1 MKKYLF
7 KKFIL
12 FILPLT
18 LSLSSCGGTKS
29 KPSEDNKLANQ
40 SSNIDISY
48 NDFEEM
54 DFEGKELKEVQI
66 DNPNLY
72 NNTFRDVEP
81 DFLFELKG
89 ISRIITET
97 SFNGSYGEL
106 VTVKDSA
113 ANTLAFSGNLNNSN
127 NRISIQ
133 SAQPYEKGKVY
144 TATLNDDT
152 LQFHVGSTL
161 HESIREIYFSVK
173 EEDKNTLSLKEGIR
187 TLSLDNVLSNSKDPL
202 EPHKSLLYKGSID
215 VAKNEVIKF
224 ASDDESRVNDTLYI
238 KVSSSIQEN
247 SNTRIY
253 YDSPNVD
260 EVLNDLDVHVDDKPL
275 ECNKDNFHL
284 ADEKQVYNSLLYSE
298 PVLDYVAYTALAYN
312 FADDNNAVVD
322 FFKTCNIVINFK
334 FIDGGISLQGI
345 LLFKHK
351 FESGWLLTLNITLEW
366 QETYRISADA
376 EVETVLGVPVGV
388 DMSMSSSKTDKFS
401 IKGSIIFSHSTF
413 NPGPDWEEPKDLD
426 LSKAK
431 DAVQQ
436 LKDNW
441 AGGGMFDSKRERTES
456 GVTLFN
462 IGWVEFYFGYV
473 TVSVEFYLYL
483 TSAVSITLGFGYTY
497 ENTTT
502 MVNFS
507 TSEGNKGGSASPS
520 NVSSHVID
528 VELVGKYYLE
538 FGLKVR
544 FSVFVT
550 GLRWI
555 IALQVDLDA
564 GLYLNITGFGGF
576 IANLVTGDINLDV
589 GFLTEIGFVL
599 RVTLSVVLFGTGY
612 GNWEIW
618 SLQKPLISF
627 GNVNRIEDRVD
638 ETVNLTKP
646 VTKIDNTNLMKFTVF
661 DGSAMLSTVKTFKFK
676 EELTI
681 ADSIFWDEPI
691 SRKFVTNIV
700 SKNPEYIK
708 IQDDSFVVTEGAPK
722 LFDATIELTVDDLFA
737 AFETTYTVNIHYQQE
752 GTKVVTFDG
761 ANAMAYEK
769 GEVIDF
775 PVVEK
780 DGQIFKGWQLNG
792 QDIDLSKPYIMGE
805 EDLNFTSR
813 FIPDVTFLVSFY
825 DGHNNLIYSVYVQN
839 EEAALEPET
848 SIRDA
853 NMEGYKFIGWDTDI
867 SCIKQDTIVHGIYV
881 KVEEVNQ

>member
-7 KKFIL
+7 KNVL
-12 FILPLT
+12 LLILPLT
-18 LSLSSCGGTKS
+18 LAISSCSGVQS
-29 KPSEDNKLANQ
+29 KPSGNELGNS
-40 SSNIDISY
+40 SSNIDIDY
-48 NDFEEM
+48 KDFEEM
-54 DFEGKELKEVQI
+54 DFDGQELKEVKV

-72 NNTFRDVEP
+72 NNTFRDVAP
-81 DFLFELKG
+81 DFSFELKG

-97 SFNGSYGEL
+97 SFNGTYGGL
-106 VTVKDSA
+106 VTVTDSA
-113 ANTLAFSGNLNNSN
+113 ANVVNFSGNLNSSN
-127 NRISIQ
+127 NRILIQ
-133 SAQPYEKGKVY
+133 SASPYESGKVY

-173 EEDKNTLSLKEGIR
+173 EEDKNVLSLKEGIR
-187 TLSLDNVLSNSKDPL
+187 TLPLDNVLSNSKDPL
-202 EPHKSLLYKGSID
+202 EPHKSLLYKGSIE
-215 VAKNEVIKF
+215 VAQDEVIKF
-224 ASDDESRVNDTLYI
+224 VSDDQARIDDTLYI
-238 KVSSSIQEN
+238 KVSSFKAEDG
-247 SNTRIY
+247 NTRIY
-253 YDSPNVD
+253 YDSPEVD

-275 ECNKDNFHL
+275 ECNENNFHL
-284 ADEKQVYNSLLYSE
+284 ADKEQIYNDLLYSE
-298 PVLDYVAYTALAYN
+298 PVLDYVALTALKYN
-312 FADDNNAVVD
+312 FADNNSVVD
-322 FFKTCNIVINFK
+322 FFKSCNIAINFK
-334 FIDGGISLQGI
+334 FIDGGISLQAI
-345 LLFKHK
+345 ILFKHK
-351 FESGWLLTLNITLEW
+351 FESDWLLTLNITLEW

-376 EVETVLGVPVGV
+376 EVRTVLGVPVGV
-388 DMSMSSSKTDKFS
+388 DMSMSSSKTDKLS
-401 IKGSIIFSHSTF
+401 VKGSVIFSHSTF
-413 NPGPDWEEPKDLD
+413 NPGPDWYDPESLD
-426 LSKAK
+426 LSDAK
-431 DAVQQ
+431 EAVQQ

-441 AGGGMFDSKRERTES
+441 ASGGMFSSKRERTES

-462 IGWVEFYFGYV
+462 IGWVDFYFGYA

-528 VELVGKYYLE
+528 VDLVGKYYLE

-544 FSVFVT
+544 FSVYIT

-555 IALQVDLDA
+555 IALQVDLEA
-564 GLYLNITGFGGF
+564 GLYFNFTGFGGF
-576 IANLVTGDINLDV
+576 VANLVTGDINLDI
-589 GFLTEIGFVL
+589 GFLVEIGFVL
-599 RVTLSVVLFGTGY
+599 RVTLSVILFKRGY
-612 GNWEIW
+612 GNWQIW

-681 ADSIFWDEPI
+681 ADSVFWDEPI

-700 SKNPEYIK
+700 SKNPEYIT
-708 IQDDSFVVTEGAPK
+708 IQDDSFVVSEGAPK

-737 AFETTYTVNIHYQQE
+737 AFETTYTVKIHYQQE

-761 ANAMAYEK
+761 ANSMAYEK

-775 PVVEK
+775 PVVKK

-792 QDIDLSKPYIMGE
+792 QDVDLSKPYIMGD

-813 FIPDVTFLVSFY
+813 FIPDVSFLVSFY
-825 DGHNNLIYSVYVQN
+825 DGHNNLVSSGYVQN
-839 EEAALEPET
+839 EEAAVEPEA

-853 NMEGYKFIGWDTDI
+853 KMEGYVFIGWDTDI

>member
-7 KKFIL
+7 KKVIL
-12 FILPLT
+12 FILPLAFAI
-18 LSLSSCGGTKS
+18 SSCGGA
-29 KPSEDNKLANQ
+29 PSNSSENKLDNQ
-40 SSNIDISY
+40 SSNISIDY
-48 NDFEEM
+48 NDFKEM
-54 DFEGKELKEVQI
+54 DFDGEELKEVQI

-81 DFLFELKG
+81 DFSFELKG
-89 ISRIITET
+89 ISRIITES
-97 SFNGSYGEL
+97 SFNGSYGGL
-106 VTVKDSA
+106 VTVTDSSS
-113 ANTLAFSGNLNNSN
+113 NVVTFSGNLNNSN
-127 NRISIQ
+127 NRIKIQ
-133 SAQPYEKGKVY
+133 AASPYEAGKVY
-144 TATLNDDT
+144 VAALNDDT
-152 LQFHVGSTL
+152 LQFHVENTL

-173 EEDKNTLSLKEGIR
+173 EEDKNVLSLKEEIR
-187 TLSLDNVLSNSKDPL
+187 TLPLDNVLSNSKDPL
-202 EPHKSLLYKGSID
+202 EPHKSLLYKGSVD
-215 VAKNEVIKF
+215 VEKDEVIKF
-224 ASDDESRVNDTLYI
+224 ASDDEKRINDTLYI
-238 KVSSSIQEN
+238 KVSSFKAEDG
-247 SNTRIY
+247 NTRIY
-253 YDSPNVD
+253 YESPEAD

-284 ADEKQVYNSLLYSE
+284 ADKEQVYNDLLYSE
-298 PVLDYVAYTALAYN
+298 PVLDYVAYTALKYK
-312 FADDNNAVVD
+312 FADNDSAVVD
-322 FFKTCNIVINFK
+322 FFKNCSITINFK

-345 LLFKHK
+345 LLFKHQ
-351 FESGWLLTLNITLEW
+351 FESGWLLALNITLEW

-413 NPGPDWEEPKDLD
+413 NPGPDWDEPKDLD

-431 DAVQQ
+431 EAVQQ

-441 AGGGMFDSKRERTES
+441 ASGGMFDGKRERTES

-462 IGWVEFYFGYV
+462 IGWVDFYFGYV

-483 TSAVSITLGFGYTY
+483 TSSVSITLGFGYTY

-507 TSEGNKGGSASPS
+507 TSEGNKGGSASPT

-528 VELVGKYYLE
+528 VDLVGKYYLE

-550 GLRWI
+550 GLKWI

-576 IANLVTGDINLDV
+576 TANIVTGDMNLDI

-599 RVTLSVVLFGTGY
+599 RVTLSVILFGKGY

-627 GNVNRIEDRVD
+627 GNVNRVEDRVD

-661 DGSAMLSTVKTFKFK
+661 DGSAMLATVKTFKFK

-681 ADSIFWDEPI
+681 ADSVFWDEPI
-691 SRKFVTNIV
+691 SRKLVTNIV
-700 SKNPEYIK
+700 SKNPEYIT
-708 IQDDSFVVTEGAPK
+708 IQDDSFVIAEDAPK
-722 LFDATIELTVDDLFA
+722 LFDAIIELTVDDLFA
-737 AFETTYTVNIHYQQE
+737 AFETTYSVKVHYQQE

-761 ANAMAYEK
+761 DNAMAYEK

-775 PVVEK
+775 PVVKK
-780 DGQIFKGWQLNG
+780 DGQIFKCWQLNG
-792 QDIDLSKPYIMGE
+792 KDIDLSKPYIMGE

-813 FIPDVTFLVSFY
+813 FIPDVSFLVTFY
-825 DGHNNLIYSVYVQN
+825 DGHNNLISSEYVQN
-839 EEAALEPET
+839 EEAALEPEA

-853 NMEGYKFIGWDTDI
+853 KMEGYKFIGWDTDI